1 MNIIQLSIQRPIA
14 VLAAVVMIVLFGW
27 VSLDRIPIQMA
38 PDVRQPVIRVTTNW
52 PGAAPAEIEREV
64 INRQEEV
71 LKGIEGL
78 QRMESNAR
86 NNQGNVELEFSPDA
100 DLNRS
105 LLLVANRLDRVSGY
119 PEEADEPTLSTFGT
133 EDNSIAW
140 FTLRRVEG
148 NTRDLTSYS
157 AFLQDVV
164 QDGIERVDGVAGVNV
179 WGATEQEMRIEI
191 DPERLS
197 RYALTV
203 NDVVSRLRT
212 ANASITGGD
221 VDEGK
226 RRYIV
231 RTEGDFTTVAQV
243 QSMLLRSESDGSGVG
258 RVSLGDIA
266 DVFVQFKERN
276 AVSKT
281 MGAPSMTLS
290 ITGQQGANII
300 ETMDRIRAKVRELSE
315 GPLKEAGLFVTQ
327 IFDETDYIKSAI
339 NLVLQNVVIGGLL
352 AVVILLIFLRS
363 WRPTLVVA
371 LSIPVS
377 VIGSFVAMAI
387 LGRSLNVIS
396 LAGIAFAVG
405 MVVDAAIVVL
415 ENIYRL
421 RQKGYPAHK
430 AAYEGAAQVWPAVLV
445 SALTTVMVFIPILVM
460 TLEAGQLFR
469 DIAVAISVSVTLSL
483 LVSVTLIPALANR
496 MLAGGVAERE
506 KTFPL
511 PGIDHFGRA
520 FTAFWVWFS
529 RLVVRRK
536 AVAVGVIVG
545 ITGAAIAISISVLP
559 KVDYL
564 PTGNRN
570 FVFGFVT
577 PPSGYNLR
585 TTEAITDLIEDG
597 TRNYWAE
604 GADPNVLEI
613 NGVPALK
620 NYFSIALQ
628 GRAFVG
634 GTTVDESRAGEIIPL
649 LQRPARDEPGTLA
662 FLFQPSL
669 FGRSVGGGRSIDIDI
684 SGADLKVLFDV
695 AQNAYDRVQQV
706 LPQSQGHRTR
716 PRPGLEF
723 GAPEVRVVPDRLR
736 LADNGLTARDLGQT
750 IDAFNDGLRV
760 AEINFGGKRIDL
772 TLAGSAPLR
781 EETQAIGALPV
792 VTRGGRIVPVESLA
806 DVIVTS
812 GPTEIR
818 RVERA
823 RTVTLQVSPAR
834 TMPLQ
839 EAIDIINEQVL
850 APMQAEGLP
859 AGVAFNLSG
868 SADKLTQTMDEL
880 SIDLVLALVIVF
892 LVMAVL
898 FESFIYPLIIMLSV
912 PVAAAGGLGGLA
924 LLNRFVIQPLDML
937 TMLGFVI
944 LIGIVV
950 NNAILLVHQTLH
962 NIRKEGMAPEDA
974 ITDATRNRIRPI
986 FSSTLTSVFGMLPLV
1001 MFPGA
1006 GSELYRGLGSVV
1018 VGGLAL
1024 SAVLT
1029 MAIVPP
1035 MMSITVAWI
1044 EGRGRERGKT
1054 QEIEQPA
1061 T

>member
-1 MNIIQLSIQRPIA
+1 MNIIWLSIQRPIA
-14 VLAAVVMIVLFGW
+14 VVAAVVMVVLFGW

-38 PDVRQPVIRVTTNW
+38 PDVRQPVIRVATVW
-52 PGAAPAEIEREV
+52 PGAAPAEVEREI

-78 QRMESNAR
+78 RRMESTAR
-86 NNQGNVELEFSPDA
+86 NSQASVELEFTPEA

-140 FTLRRVEG
+140 FTLRRAPG
-148 NTRDLTSYS
+148 NTQDLTSYS
-157 AFLQDVV
+157 GFLQDVV

-191 DPERLS
+191 DPKRLA

-203 NDVVSRLRT
+203 NDVVGRLRSE
-212 ANASITGGD
+212 NASVTGGD

-231 RTEGDFTTVAQV
+231 RTEGDFTSVEQV
-243 QSMLLRSESDGSGVG
+243 RSILLRSDSLGVGVG
-258 RVSLGDIA
+258 RVSVGDIA

-276 AVSKT
+276 AIAKT
-281 MGAPSMTLS
+281 MGDPSMTMS
-290 ITGQQGANII
+290 ITGQQGANVI
-300 ETMDRIRAKVRELSE
+300 ETMERIRAKARELSE
-315 GPLKEAGLFVTQ
+315 GPLKQVGLVATQ

-339 NLVLQNVVIGGLL
+339 NLVLQNVVVGGALAIVVLL
-352 AVVILLIFLRS
+352 VFLRS
-363 WRPTLVVA
+363 WRPTFVVA

-377 VIGSFVAMAI
+377 VVGSFVAMAV

-421 RQKGYPAHK
+421 RQQGRSARD
-430 AAYEGAAQVWPAVLV
+430 AAFEGATQVWPAVLV
-445 SALTTVMVFIPILVM
+445 SALTTVMVFIPILAM
-460 TLEAGQLFR
+460 NLEAGQLFR
-469 DIAVAISVSVTLSL
+469 DIAVAISVSVMLSL

-496 MLAGGVAERE
+496 LLAGGEASLN
-506 KTFPL
+506 KAMPL
-511 PGIDHFGRA
+511 PGLDQFGRS
-520 FTAFWVWFS
+520 FSAFWVWFS

-536 AVAVGVIVG
+536 SVAAGVILVV
-545 ITGAAIAISISVLP
+545 TGAAVVFSASVLP

-570 FVFGFVT
+570 FVFGFIQ

-585 TTEAITDLIEDG
+585 TTETITNRIEVG
-597 TRNYWAE
+597 TREYWAGE
-604 GADPNVLEI
+604 DQGNVLEVD
-613 NGVPALK
+613 GVPLLK
-620 NYFSIALQ
+620 HYFSIALQ

-649 LQRPARDEPGTLA
+649 LQNPARGEPGTLA
-662 FLFQPSL
+662 FMFQPSL
-669 FGRSVGGGRSIDIDI
+669 FGRSIGGGRSIDIDI

-695 AQNAYDRVQQV
+695 AQGTFDRIQQV
-706 LPQSQGHRTR
+706 MPFSEGHRTR

-723 GAPEVRVVPDRLR
+723 GAPEVRVVPDRTR

-750 IDAFNDGLRV
+750 VDAFNDGLRV

-772 TLAGSAPLR
+772 TLAGSAPVQ
-781 EETQAIGALPV
+781 EQTQAIGALPV
-792 VTRGGRIVPVESLA
+792 VTRDGRIVPVESLA

-823 RTVTLQVSPAR
+823 RTVTLQVSPSS

-839 EAIDIINEQVL
+839 EAIDIINEQVVG
-850 APMQAEGLP
+850 PMVAGGLP
-859 AGVAFNLSG
+859 EGVRFNLSG
-868 SADKLTQTMDEL
+868 SADKLSQTMDEL
-880 SIDLVLALVIVF
+880 SIDLLLALVIVF

-898 FESFIYPLIIMLSV
+898 FESFIYPLIIMLAV
-912 PVAAAGGLGGLA
+912 PVAAAGGLAGLA
-924 LLNRFVIQPLDML
+924 LLNLYVVQPLDML

-962 NIRKEGMAPEDA
+962 NIRKDGMTPEVA
-974 ITDATRNRIRPI
+974 ITEATRNRIRPI

-1001 MFPGA
+1001 VFPGA

-1024 SAVLT
+1024 SAILT

-1035 MMSITVAWI
+1035 MMSLTVAWL
-1044 EGRGRERGKT
+1044 ERRRSDRGQAPT
-1054 QEIEQPA
+1054 TPQPA
-1061 T
+1061 G